1 MLGAPALEAGRGLAL
16 EGDDG
21 EIIARPQHLAEM
33 VVAMDA
39 YLQAL
44 RHLTRQGVDS
54 RHHLLAL
61 CQHRTGPIAIRRRH
75 LIQSGLEHSKRVARF
90 VRRALAVGVDIAAG
104 ERLRSKGGI
113 PREPCQSSMLSRG

>member
-1 MLGAPALEAGRGLAL
+1 MLGAPLLEAVSGLAL
-16 EGDDG
+16 EVDDD
-21 EIIARPQHLAEM
+21 EIIARHQHLAEM

-90 VRRALAVGVDIAAG
+90 VRRALALGVAIRAR
-104 ERLRSKGGI
+104 ERLRSKGRVP
-113 PREPCQSSMLSRG
+113 PRL